1 MTTWETVAGPV
12 YVYPAAGQRIDTGR
26 TWQEGTSGHR
36 ERCSFMEE
44 ALLQASSSTVAE
56 EAKVGSLG
64 NGPADCTPR
73 TRTNVGVSR
82 LSNQDCPSLG
92 LPPLTLQPSQA
103 LTP

>member
-64 NGPADCTPR
+64 NGPADCTSR
-73 TRTNVGVSR
+73 TRTNVGGYPVYPTKTVLLWDSPHSPYSPHR
-82 LSNQDCPSLG
+82 R
-92 LPPLTLQPSQA
+92 
-103 LTP
+103 